1 MATRARVALQLKEDK
16 IIGSYQHWDGY
27 PSGLGYN
34 LIDHWYKADKVEKAI
49 MLGDA
54 SKWGQFIGEKIDFDN
69 READSYDYQNVYYGR
84 DRGEKDCGYKIYKDE
99 DDYLKKGFN
108 SGEDYI
114 YLGKMIGQKDYM
126 GREQVTWFYAKYDD
140 KWFKPLEEIAIL
152 DHINDLERYL
162 KESVQKKVVA

>member
-1 MATRARVALQLKEDK
+1 MATRARVAIQQKNQ

-34 LIDHWYKADKVEKAI
+34 LVDNWYRADKVIKAI
-49 MLGDA
+49 KLGDA

-99 DDYLKKGFN
+99 DDYLKKGCLLYT
-108 SGEDYI
+108 SPSPRD
-114 YLGKMIGQKDYM
+114 
-126 GREQVTWFYAKYDD
+126 
-140 KWFKPLEEIAIL
+140 
-152 DHINDLERYL
+152 
-162 KESVQKKVVA
+162 

>member
-69 READSYDYQNVYYGR
+69 RESETYDYQNVYYGR
-84 DRGEKDCGYKIYKDE
+84 DRGEKDCNHKVYTSE
-99 DDYLKKGFN
+99 QAYLEKGFD

-114 YLGKMIGQKDYM
+114 YLAKNTGQKDYL
-126 GREQVTWFYAKYDD
+126 GRPQVTWFYAKYDM
-140 KWFKPLEEIAIL
+140 KKFEPLETVAIM
-152 DHINDLERYL
+152 DHIEDLKRHL
-162 KESVQKKVVA
+162 KEQLKEVA

>member
-27 PSGLGYN
+27 TGGLGYN
-34 LIDHWYKADKVEKAI
+34 LIDNWCNADKVEKAI

-54 SKWGQFIGEKIDFDN
+54 SKWGQFIGEKIDFDD

-84 DRGEKDCGYKIYKDE
+84 DRGEKDCNHKVYTSE
-99 DDYLKKGFN
+99 QAYLENGFK

-114 YLGKMIGQKDYM
+114 YLGKLTGEKDFLGKPM
-126 GREQVTWFYAKYDD
+126 LTWFYAKYDM
-140 KWFKPLEEIAIL
+140 KKFMPVEGEAIRE
-152 DHINDLERYL
+152 HIESL
-162 KESVQKKVVA
+162 KRHLAENVKEAA

>member
-1 MATRARVALQLKEDK
+1 MATRARVAIQQKNQ

-34 LIDHWYKADKVEKAI
+34 LVDNWYRADKVIKAI
-49 MLGDA
+49 KLGDA

-69 READSYDYQNVYYGR
+69 READSYAYQNVYYGR

-114 YLGKMIGQKDYM
+114 YLGKMIGQKDYLD
-126 GREQVTWFYAKYDD
+126 REQVTWFYAKYDD
-140 KWFKPLEEIAIL
+140 KWFKPLEEVAIL
-152 DHINDLERYL
+152 DHINDLERHL

>member
-27 PSGLGYN
+27 PGGLGYN
-34 LIDHWYKADKVEKAI
+34 LIDNWYKADKVEKAI

-54 SKWGQFIGEKIDFDN
+54 SKWGQFIGEKIDFDD

-84 DRGEKDCGYKIYKDE
+84 DRGEKDCSHKVYTSE
-99 DDYLKKGFN
+99 QAYLENGFK

-114 YLGKMIGQKDYM
+114 YLGKLTGEKDFLGKPM
-126 GREQVTWFYAKYDD
+126 LTWFYAKYDM
-140 KWFKPLEEIAIL
+140 KKFMPVEGEAIRE
-152 DHINDLERYL
+152 HIESL
-162 KESVQKKVVA
+162 KRHLAENVKEAA

>member
-1 MATRARVALQLKEDK
+1 MATRARVAIQQKNQ

-34 LIDHWYKADKVEKAI
+34 LVDNWYRADKVIKAI
-49 MLGDA
+49 KLGDA

-84 DRGEKDCGYKIYKDE
+84 DRGEKDCNHKVYTSE
-99 DDYLKKGFN
+99 QAYLENGFK

-114 YLGKMIGQKDYM
+114 YLGKLTGEKDFLGKPM
-126 GREQVTWFYAKYDD
+126 LTWFYAKYDM
-140 KWFKPLEEIAIL
+140 KKFMPVEGEAIRE
-152 DHINDLERYL
+152 HIESL
-162 KESVQKKVVA
+162 KRHLAENVKEAA

>member
-1 MATRARVALQLKEDK
+1 MATRARVAIQQKNQ

-27 PSGLGYN
+27 PGGLGYN
-34 LIDHWYKADKVEKAI
+34 LVDNWYKADKVTKAI
-49 MLGDA
+49 KLGDA
-54 SKWGQFIGEKIDFDN
+54 SKWGHFIGEKIDFDN
-69 READSYDYQNVYYGR
+69 RQADSYDYQNVYYGR

-114 YLGKMIGQKDYM
+114 YLGKMIGQKDYLD
-126 GREQVTWFYAKYDD
+126 REQVTWFYAKYDD
-140 KWFKPLEEIAIL
+140 KWFKPLEEVAIL
-152 DHINDLERYL
+152 DHINDLERHL

>member
-1 MATRARVALQLKEDK
+1 MATRARVAIQQKNQ

-34 LIDHWYKADKVEKAI
+34 LVDNWYKADKVTKAI
-49 MLGDA
+49 KLGDA
-54 SKWGQFIGEKIDFDN
+54 SKWGQFVGEKIDFDN

-140 KWFKPLEEIAIL
+140 KWFKPLEEVAIL
-152 DHINDLERYL
+152 DHINDLERHL

>member
-27 PSGLGYN
+27 PGGLGYN
-34 LIDHWYKADKVEKAI
+34 LIDNWYKADKVEKAI

-84 DRGEKDCGYKIYKDE
+84 DRGEKDCSHKVYTSE
-99 DDYLKKGFN
+99 QAYLENGFK

-114 YLGKMIGQKDYM
+114 YLGKLTGEKDFLGKPM
-126 GREQVTWFYAKYDD
+126 LTWFYAKYDM
-140 KWFKPLEEIAIL
+140 KKFMPVEGEAIRE
-152 DHINDLERYL
+152 HIESL
-162 KESVQKKVVA
+162 KRHLAENVKEAA